1 MELLHI
7 KMKNGEDILAQKDT
21 TANLDNEVYIVAPVS
36 IQIDPVHGFFAKS
49 WLLLSEGNTVGISKN
64 DILFCHNASEKARS
78 YYEEFLYRI
87 SEEEPSEDEQYAS
100 ELEEVFQA
108 MMEAKTQKIN

>member
-7 KMKNGEDILAQKDT
+7 KMKNGEDILAQKD
-21 TANLDNEVYIVAPVS
+21 NSSKFDNELYIVAPVS
-36 IQIDPVHGFFAKS
+36 IHIDPVQGFFAKS
-49 WLLLSEGNTVGISKN
+49 WLLLSEGNAVKIDKN
-64 DILFCHNASEKARS
+64 DTLFCHNASEKART

-87 SEEEPSEDEQYAS
+87 SEEEPSKDEEYAS